1 MMGKLAYLGNS
12 IRLSHWFAVLF
23 SMGRHISR
31 HFYKLQAQ
39 RTANVRQKRFINHLT
54 VRLSFIYP
62 LTPSF
67 QSHLGKEHCRK
78 HAVPGMPCS
87 TGTLN

>member
-1 MMGKLAYLGNS
+1 MSALGGGADISMMGKLAYLGNS

-39 RTANVRQKRFINHLT
+39 RTAKAVHKSLNRST
-54 VRLSFIYP
+54 VIHISVDPIFSV
-62 LTPSF
+62 T
-67 QSHLGKEHCRK
+67 LGQR
-78 HAVPGMPCS
+78 
-87 TGTLN
+87 TLP